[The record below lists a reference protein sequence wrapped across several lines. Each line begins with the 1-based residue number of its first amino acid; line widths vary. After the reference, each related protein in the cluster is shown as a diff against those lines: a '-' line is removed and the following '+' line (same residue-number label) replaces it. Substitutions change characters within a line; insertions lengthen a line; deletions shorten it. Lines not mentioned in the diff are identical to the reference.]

1 MKDHQAVQELLS
13 LAAAGVLNPKEQQRV
28 QEHLRQCVI
37 CRAEFDDWQQIT
49 HELRIL
55 PTPQAPAG
63 LLLRTQRLIQS
74 HQFQAANNPGRLLLP
89 CLLLVFSW
97 VSLFLNYHLLRLIDL
112 PLAKWLDISTTAI
125 WISYIGI
132 SWLVA
137 ALSAGIL
144 ARHLHREGKT
154 V

>member
-28 QEHLRQCVI
+28 QEHLQRCDI
-37 CRAEFDDWQQIT
+37 CRVEFDDWQKIT

-55 PTPQAPAG
+55 PTPQAPVG

-74 HQFQAANNPGRLLLP
+74 RQFLAANNPGSLLLP
-89 CLLLVFSW
+89 SLLLMFSW
-97 VSLFLNYHLLRLIDL
+97 VSLFLNYHLLRLIDM

-132 SWLVA
+132 SWLAA
-137 ALSAGIL
+137 ALSVGFF